1 LTYAFSALFWSHQK
15 GVKQMTARAEIVQ
28 DIVQLAWI
36 RVARLSWLNPQEVKT
51 HRLAL
56 VEMQENLAQIL
67 EDLEERE
74 Q

>member
-1 LTYAFSALFWSHQK
+1 MTFAVIDRANDCTKW
-15 GVKQMTARAEIVQ
+15 TARAETVQ

-36 RVARLSWLNPQEVKT
+36 QVDRLSWLNPQEVKT

>member
-1 LTYAFSALFWSHQK
+1 
-15 GVKQMTARAEIVQ
+15 MTARAETVQ

-36 RVARLSWLNPQEVKT
+36 QVDRLSWLNPQEVKT